1 MRILDVSGN
10 LRTTFKILQTLMIN
24 TVSDFLEQF
33 KQYALSKIETA
44 DKDIKHTV
52 AIGDNFEGLTAE
64 LLGKAIF
71 KDLNL
76 KMVERSF
83 IYNDSGTISDELD
96 CLLVVGDGQ
105 KMSFANR
112 YKYHI
117 KDVIAVIQVKK
128 NLYANDIDSS
138 HHNLRSIFEVSEPR
152 DAEPFVG
159 KLFKDAYK
167 LLTSKDF
174 PTKERRERFS
184 DRENIIYH
192 YLMMEA
198 FHPLRIVLGYYGYTT
213 EYGLREGFV
222 KKLEEIAKNGPVR
235 GYSPGSFPSLYI
247 CGNSSIIK
255 NNGMPM
261 GVPLTDTEFYFPVL
275 FSSSGKSI
283 YHLLE
288 LIWTRLSYKF
298 GISSGIFGDD
308 YDFEA
313 VHPFI
318 FCKEKK
324 IGDDSWGWEFMYHPL
339 TRKQLST
346 PLVAKPWT
354 PAEVDKTQYTFLYI
368 LSRAKTVDI
377 DTDKEFKKFIEDNA
391 LNADEFIKGLLETR
405 LIYID
410 EGKVGL
416 LVDEFYT
423 VVSPNGKVYAG
434 ENKSGEMT
442 NYFLKKSAADKNKQ
456 QGSR

>member
-1 MRILDVSGN
+1 
-10 LRTTFKILQTLMIN
+10 MIN
-24 TVSDFLEQF
+24 TVAEFLEQF
-33 KQYALSKIETA
+33 KQFALSKIEEE

-76 KMVERSF
+76 RMVERSF
-83 IYNDSGTISDELD
+83 IYNDSGVISDELD
-96 CLLVVGDGQ
+96 CLLVVGNGQ

-117 KDVIAVIQVKK
+117 NDVIAVIQVKK

-138 HHNLRSIFEVSEPR
+138 HHNLRSIFDVSEPR

-159 KLFKDAYK
+159 RLLRDAYR
-167 LLTSKDF
+167 LLTSKEL
-174 PTKERRERFS
+174 PTRERRERFT

-213 EYGLREGFV
+213 EYGLREGFI
-222 KKLEEIAKNGPVR
+222 KKLEEVVKEGPVR

-247 CGNSSIIK
+247 CGNSTIIK

-261 GVPLTDTEFYFPVL
+261 GIPFTDDEFYFPVL
-275 FSSSGKSI
+275 TSSSGKPM

-298 GISSGIFGDD
+298 GISSNIFGNDHD
-308 YDFEA
+308 IEA
-313 VHPFI
+313 AHPFI
-318 FCKEKK
+318 SCKEKK
-324 IGDDSWGWEFMYHPL
+324 INEDNWGWEFIYHPL
-339 TRKQLST
+339 TRKQLSV
-346 PLVAKPWT
+346 PLVAKPWA
-354 PAEVDKTQYTFLYI
+354 PIEVDKNQYTFLHV
-368 LSRAKTVDI
+368 LSRQGTIDI
-377 DTDKEFKKFIEDNA
+377 VADKQFKKFIEVNSLD
-391 LNADEFIKGLLETR
+391 ADQFIKSLLETK
-405 LIYID
+405 LIYVD
-410 EGKVGL
+410 EGKAGL
-416 LVDEFYT
+416 LVDELHT
-423 VVSPNGKVYAG
+423 VFCPDGKVYAG
-434 ENKSGEMT
+434 ENKSGEMAS
-442 NYFLKKSAADKNKQ
+442 YFLKKWAEEKKE
-456 QGSR
+456 